1 MPRFG
6 GSTAVSL
13 RIGALK
19 TEISLPFFTELSA
32 ALLKFADSQGFQC
45 EEHPLASRP
54 QDRHWHVRKP
64 NQPGTIEITWQP
76 IERRTLLIVR
86 ANRRGKWS
94 DEEIQALSDAL
105 KAES

>member
-1 MPRFG
+1 MKSEF
-6 GSTAVSL
+6 
-13 RIGALK
+13 
-19 TEISLPFFTELSA
+19 ELPYSADLPA
-32 ALLKFADSQGFQC
+32 ALLALADSQGFQC

-105 KAES
+105 KAQS